1 MTYLAINI
9 GNFHPILVHLP
20 IGILIFAFLL
30 EGYQRFKPKE
40 NITGIIKFAIV
51 IGVLS
56 AIGSIITG
64 LFLEDSGSYDEDALF
79 RHKWMGI
86 SMTAIAILLYF
97 AKDSKNKV
105 ASKLYLPMFVAVM
118 IMLTIAG
125 HWGGNMTHGEGF
137 LTKAITSNKI
147 VIEDVNKALVYN
159 DIIQPILDNKCVSC
173 HNSKKTEGKLLL
185 TTQQELVLGG
195 DSGSILDSIASEP
208 PLLLHRIH
216 LPEEDEEHMPPKGK
230 VQLTTNEIALLHWWM
245 ENDNCFDCITSD
257 LERNKKIQTYLNDL
271 EEDTSIRALLAKEL
285 DLVPAEWLAS
295 KQAEGISIYPLKE
308 KSPLLLVSL
317 SNRKNLSKNDFNG
330 LKKYAKNVVELNLG
344 YSNFQDSLASSIS
357 IFKNLNKLQLQNTDV
372 EDKTLKIIDGF
383 EKLESLNLYGT
394 STTDASIEILK
405 KLPNLKDL
413 YLWQTDITNEGVAQ
427 LISENKNL
435 IAHQINKDIFSAS
448 AITPPLFI
456 VASNFIKDSLPVELA
471 TSFENANIFYTTD
484 NSEPD
489 TTSTKYTEPFLLKET
504 TTVKAISHKDGWGKS
519 EIITTYFKKSTID
532 YDDVALNK
540 APSEKYQGKG
550 AETLIDL
557 KRGSERF
564 VDGNWLGYEGTHF
577 NATFK
582 LKEKKEIS
590 SISVSALSNPT
601 NWIFHPKGFKVWIS
615 DNGINFKPWQTLRL
629 PEQEPSSNSSIDFF
643 DIELPKIKTRYV
655 RVQVESILKNP
666 SWHQSPGGKSW
677 LFVDEILIN

>member
-30 EGYQRFKPKE
+30 EAYQRFRPKE
-40 NITGIIKFAIV
+40 NISNIIKFAIA

-56 AIGSIITG
+56 AVGSIITG
-64 LFLEDSGSYDEDALF
+64 LFLEDTGSYDEDALF

-86 SMTAIAILLYF
+86 GMTVIAILLYF
-97 AKDSKNKV
+97 AKDSKYKI
-105 ASKLYLPMFVAVM
+105 ATKLYLPMFVTVM

-137 LTKAITSNKI
+137 LTKEVASSTV
-147 VIEDVNKALVYN
+147 VIEDVNKALVYD
-159 DIIQPILDNKCVSC
+159 DIIQPILNNKCVSC

-185 TTQQELVLGG
+185 TTKEELVSGG
-195 DSGSILDSIASEP
+195 ESGSLFDSLSMDR
-208 PLLLHRIH
+208 PLLLHRIQ

-230 VQLTTNEIALLHWWM
+230 VQLTTNEVALLHWWM
-245 ENDNCFDCITSD
+245 ENENCFDCITSD
-257 LERNKKIQTYLNDL
+257 LERSKKIQTYLNDL
-271 EEDTSIRALLAKEL
+271 EEDTSIRSMLAKDL
-285 DLVPAEWLAS
+285 DIVDENWLTS
-295 KQAEGISIYPLKE
+295 KQLTGISIYPLKE
-308 KSPLLLVSL
+308 GSPLLLVNL
-317 SNRKNLSKNDFNG
+317 SNRKNLSKNDLNG
-330 LKKYAKNVVELNLG
+330 LKKYAEHIVELNLG

-357 IFKNLNKLQLQNTDV
+357 IFKNLTKLQLQNTDV

-394 STTDASIEILK
+394 SISDASIETLK

-413 YLWQTDITNEGVAQ
+413 YLWQTDITGEGIAQ
-427 LISENKNL
+427 LTSENKSL

-471 TSFENANIFYTTD
+471 TSFENATIFYTTD

-489 TTSTKYTEPFLLKET
+489 TTSTKYTAPFLLKGT
-504 TTVKAISHKDGWGKS
+504 TTVKAISYKDGWGKS
-519 EIITTYFKKSTID
+519 DIITTYFKKSTID

-557 KRGSERF
+557 RRGSERF

-643 DIELPKIKTRYV
+643 DIEVPKVKTKYV

>member
-1 MTYLAINI
+1 MAINI

-30 EGYQRFKPKE
+30 EIYQRFRPKE
-40 NITGIIKFAIV
+40 DISNIIKFAIA

-86 SMTAIAILLYF
+86 GMTVIAVLLFF
-97 AKDSKNKV
+97 AKDGKNKIV
-105 ASKLYLPMFVAVM
+105 SKLYLPMFVAVM

-137 LTKAITSNKI
+137 LTKDIASNKV

-173 HNSKKTEGKLLL
+173 HNAKKTEGKLLL
-185 TTQQELVLGG
+185 TTQQELLLGG
-195 DSGSILDSIASEP
+195 ESGSLLDTEAQEP
-208 PLLLHRIH
+208 PLLLHRVQ
-216 LPEEDEEHMPPKGK
+216 LPLDDEEHMPPKGK
-230 VQLTTNEIALLHWWM
+230 VQLTANEIALLHWWI
-245 ENDNCFDCITSD
+245 ENDNCFDCVTSD
-257 LERNKKIQTYLNDL
+257 LERNKKIQGYLNEL
-271 EEDTSIRALLAKEL
+271 EEDTSIRALLAK
-285 DLVPAEWLAS
+285 DLGPADEDWLNS
-295 KQAEGISIYPLKE
+295 VKQAGISLYPLE
-308 KSPLLLVSL
+308 EESPLYVLNLA
-317 SNRKNLSKNDFNG
+317 NRKDLSEDSFKKF
-330 LKKYAKNVVELNLG
+330 KKYSDNIVELNLG

-357 IFKNLNKLQLQNTDV
+357 IFENLTKLQLQNTTIT
-372 EDKTLKIIDGF
+372 DKTLDKIQKLD
-383 EKLESLNLYGT
+383 KLESLNLYGT
-394 STTDASIEILK
+394 SVSNEAISILN

-413 YLWQTDITNEGVAQ
+413 YLWQTDITDEGIAQ
-427 LISENKNL
+427 LKESNPTL
-435 IAHQINKDIFSAS
+435 VAHQVNKDIFSAS
-448 AITPPLFI
+448 AIMPPLFI
-456 VASNFIKDSLPVELA
+456 MASNFIKDSLSVEMV
-471 TSFENANIFYTTD
+471 TSFENASIFYTTD

-489 TTSTKYTEPFLLKET
+489 TTSTKYSEPFILKET
-504 TTVKAISHKDGWGKS
+504 TTVKAISYKEGWGKS
-519 EIITTYFKKSTID
+519 EVVTTNFKRSTID

-540 APSEKYQGKG
+540 PPSEKYQGKG
-550 AETLIDL
+550 VETLIDL
-557 KRGSERF
+557 ERGSERF
-564 VDGNWLGYEGTHF
+564 VDGKWLGYEGSHF

-590 SISVSALSNPT
+590 SISVGALSNPT
-601 NWIFHPKGFKVWIS
+601 NWIFHPRGFKIWIS
-615 DNGINFKPWQTLRL
+615 DNGQNFKRWHSVKL

-643 DIELPKIKTRYV
+643 DIELPKVSTKYV
-655 RVQVESILKNP
+655 RIQVESILKNP

>member
-30 EGYQRFKPKE
+30 EAYQRFKPKE
-40 NITGIIKFAIV
+40 NITSIIKFAIA

-86 SMTAIAILLYF
+86 SMTVVAVLLFF
-97 AKDSKNKV
+97 AKDSKNKIV
-105 ASKLYLPMFVAVM
+105 SKLYLPMFVAVM
-118 IMLTIAG
+118 VMLTIAG

-195 DSGSILDSIASEP
+195 DSGSILDSIASES

-230 VQLTTNEIALLHWWM
+230 VQLTANEIALLHWWM
-245 ENDNCFDCITSD
+245 ENDNCFDCVTSD

-295 KQAEGISIYPLKE
+295 KQAEGISIQPLKE
-308 KSPLLLVSL
+308 ESPLLLVSL
-317 SNRKNLSKNDFNG
+317 SNRKNLSKSDFNG
-330 LKKYAKNVVELNLG
+330 LKKYAEHIVELNLG

-357 IFKNLNKLQLQNTDV
+357 IFKNLTKLQLQNTAI
-372 EDKTLKIIDGF
+372 EDKTLATIDKF
-383 EKLESLNLYGT
+383 DKLESLNLYGT
-394 STTDASIEILK
+394 PISDASLAVLK
-405 KLPNLKDL
+405 KFPNLKDL
-413 YLWQTDITNEGVAQ
+413 YLWQTDITDKGITQ
-427 LISENKNL
+427 LTSENKNL
-435 IAHQINKDIFSAS
+435 VAHQINKNIFSAS

-456 VASNFIKDSLPVELA
+456 VASNFIQDSLPVELA
-471 TSFENANIFYTTD
+471 TSFENASIFYTTD

-489 TTSTKYTEPFLLKET
+489 TTSTVYSEPFLLKET
-504 TTVKAISHKDGWGKS
+504 TTIKAISHKEGWGKS
-519 EIITTYFKKSTID
+519 DVVTTYFKKSTIN
-532 YDDVALNK
+532 YEDVVLNK
-540 APSEKYQGKG
+540 PPSEKYQGKG
-550 AETLIDL
+550 AKTLIDL

-564 VDGNWLGYEGTHF
+564 VDGNWLGYEGSHF

-582 LKEKKEIS
+582 LEEKKEIS

-601 NWIFHPKGFKVWIS
+601 NWIFHPSGFKVWVS
-615 DNGINFKPWQTLRL
+615 DNGRNFKPLHSVKL
-629 PEQEPSSNSSIDFF
+629 PIQQPSSISSIDFF
-643 DIELPKIKTRYV
+643 DIELPKVETQYV
-655 RVQVESILKNP
+655 RIQVESILKNP

>member
-30 EGYQRFKPKE
+30 EAYQRFKPKE
-40 NITGIIKFAIV
+40 NITSIIKFAIA

-86 SMTAIAILLYF
+86 SMTVVAVLLFF
-97 AKDSKNKV
+97 AKDSQNKIV
-105 ASKLYLPMFVAVM
+105 SKLYLPMFVAVM
-118 IMLTIAG
+118 VMLTIAG

-195 DSGSILDSIASEP
+195 DSGSILDSIASES

-230 VQLTTNEIALLHWWM
+230 VQLTANEIALLHWWM
-245 ENDNCFDCITSD
+245 ENDNCFDCVTSD

-295 KQAEGISIYPLKE
+295 KQAEGISIQPLKE
-308 KSPLLLVSL
+308 ESPLLLVSL
-317 SNRKNLSKNDFNG
+317 SNRKNLSKSDFNG
-330 LKKYAKNVVELNLG
+330 LKKYAEHIVELNLG

-357 IFKNLNKLQLQNTDV
+357 IFKNLTKLQLQNTAI
-372 EDKTLKIIDGF
+372 EDKTLATIDKF
-383 EKLESLNLYGT
+383 DKLESLNLYGT
-394 STTDASIEILK
+394 PISDASLAVLK
-405 KLPNLKDL
+405 KFPNLKDL
-413 YLWQTDITNEGVAQ
+413 YLWQTDITDKGITQ
-427 LISENKNL
+427 LTSENKNL
-435 IAHQINKDIFSAS
+435 VAHQINKNIFSAS

-456 VASNFIKDSLPVELA
+456 VASNFIQDSLPVELA
-471 TSFENANIFYTTD
+471 TSFENASIFYTTD

-489 TTSTKYTEPFLLKET
+489 TTSTVYSEPFLLKET
-504 TTVKAISHKDGWGKS
+504 TTIKAISHKEGWGKS
-519 EIITTYFKKSTID
+519 DVVTTYFKKSTIN
-532 YDDVALNK
+532 YEDVVLNK
-540 APSEKYQGKG
+540 PPSEKYQGKG
-550 AETLIDL
+550 AKTLIDL

-564 VDGNWLGYEGTHF
+564 VDGNWLGYEGSHF

-582 LKEKKEIS
+582 LEEKKEIS

-601 NWIFHPKGFKVWIS
+601 NWIFHPSGFKVWVS
-615 DNGINFKPWQTLRL
+615 DNGRNFKPLHSVKL
-629 PEQEPSSNSSIDFF
+629 PIQQPSSISSIDFF
-643 DIELPKIKTRYV
+643 DIELPKVETQYV
-655 RVQVESILKNP
+655 RIQVESILKNP